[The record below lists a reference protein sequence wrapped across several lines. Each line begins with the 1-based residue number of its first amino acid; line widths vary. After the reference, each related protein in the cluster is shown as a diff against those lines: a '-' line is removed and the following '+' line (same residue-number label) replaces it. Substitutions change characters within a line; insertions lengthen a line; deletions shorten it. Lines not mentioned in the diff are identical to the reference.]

1 MKLKVSFR
9 NVSKQYHLYKKQSDK
24 IKGLF
29 FPAKDNGFFAVRNVS
44 FDVYEGETIG
54 FVGINGS
61 GKSTMSNLLA
71 KIIPPTSGEIEMNG
85 QPSLIAIAAGL
96 NNQLTGRDNVRL
108 KCLMMGLTNKEI
120 DDMYDSI
127 VEFAEIGDFINQ
139 PVKNYSSGMKSR
151 LGFAIS
157 VHIDPDILII
167 DEALSVGDQTF
178 YQKCVDRINEFKKQ
192 GKTIFFVSHSIGQIE
207 KMCDRVAW
215 MHYGELRMFDETK
228 TVVKEYK
235 AFIDW
240 FNKLSKKEKE
250 TYKKEQTEERKKEDP
265 EAFARFRK
273 KKKKPKSL
281 ANAIQIAILSILT
294 VFMAG
299 TMFFNA
305 PLRTIASFG
314 AIPQNEVKK
323 HHGDAKGK
331 TEEQLTA
338 VNKQGFITD
347 EKVTVYKDHQDLK
360 QKADVTLPFGT
371 EVTVAAK
378 GKKAAKIKFDGKS
391 YFVKQSA
398 VATNVKHAELQAA
411 AFTPYVPQTAAASY
425 EYFLKFL
432 GDSSGSIQSKL
443 NGYTEGD
450 TADGRKTLDFDYEK
464 ISYVLEN
471 DKASE
476 LIFHN
481 ISPVT
486 PASLSL
492 SDSDVLYDSS
502 KNRFLVNTANLVF
515 AVDNEEHTLTLMS
528 K

>member
-29 FPAKDNGFFAVRNVS
+29 FPVKDNGFFAVRNVS

-157 VHIDPDILII
+157 VHIDPDILIV

-323 HHGDAKGK
+323 HHSNTKGK
-331 TEEQLTA
+331 AEESLTA
-338 VNKQGFITD
+338 INQQGFIVDT
-347 EKVTVYKDHQDLK
+347 KAALYKDPDLK
-360 QKADVTLPFGT
+360 EKISNTLSFGT
-371 EVTVAAK
+371 EVTVMAK
-378 GKKAAKIKFDGKS
+378 DKQAAKIKFEGNTH
-391 YFVKQSA
+391 FVKENA
-398 VATNVKHAELQAA
+398 VVSDVKKAELQAS
-411 AFTPYVPQTAAASY
+411 AFKPYVQESGRASY

-432 GDSSGSIQSKL
+432 GNSRDSIQSKL
-443 NGYTEGD
+443 NNFTEGK

-464 ISYVLEN
+464 ISYVLEDN
-471 DKASE
+471 KASQ

-492 SDSDVLYDSS
+492 SDGDVLYDSS
-502 KNRFLVNTANLVF
+502 KNRFLVNTANQIF

>member
-85 QPSLIAIAAGL
+85 QPSLIAISAGL

-120 DDMYDSI
+120 DEMYDSI

-314 AIPQNEVKK
+314 AIPQNEVKN

-331 TEEQLTA
+331 SEERLTA
-338 VNKQGFITD
+338 VNKQGFIAN
-347 EKVTVYKDHQDLK
+347 EKAAAYKDQGLK
-360 QKADVTLPFGT
+360 QKADVILPFGT
-371 EVTVAAK
+371 KVTVAAK
-378 GKKAAKIKFDGKS
+378 GKQAAKIKFDGHS
-391 YFVKQSA
+391 FYVKQSA
-398 VATNVKHAELQAA
+398 VATNMKHAELHAA
-411 AFTPYVPQTAAASY
+411 AFTSYVSQNAASSY

-432 GDSSGSIQSKL
+432 GDSSTSIQSKL
-443 NGYTEGD
+443 NGYTEGN
-450 TADGRKTLDFDYEK
+450 TADGRKTLNFDYEK

-471 DKASE
+471 DKATE

-481 ISPVT
+481 ISPIN

-502 KNRFLVNTANLVF
+502 KKRFLVNTPDQVF
-515 AVDNEEHTLTLMS
+515 AVDNEEHTLTLML

>member
-9 NVSKQYHLYKKQSDK
+9 NVSKQYHLYQKQSDK

-157 VHIDPDILII
+157 VHMDPDILII

-178 YQKCVDRINEFKKQ
+178 YQKCLDRMNEFKKQ

-215 MHYGELRMFDETK
+215 MHYGELRMFGETK

-265 EAFARFRK
+265 EAFAHSRK

-294 VFMAG
+294 VFTAG
-299 TMFFNA
+299 TMFSNT
-305 PLRTIASFG
+305 PLRTIVSFG
-314 AIPQNEVKK
+314 AIPQNEVKN
-323 HHGDAKGK
+323 HDGDAKDK
-331 TEEQLTA
+331 TEERLTA
-338 VNKQGFITD
+338 VNKQGFIVD
-347 EKVTVYKDHQDLK
+347 EKVSVYKDQALK
-360 QKADVTLPFGT
+360 QKTDITLPFGT
-371 EVTVAAK
+371 EVMVASK
-378 GKKAAKIKFDGKS
+378 GKKTAKIKFNKHS

-398 VATNVKHAELQAA
+398 IAINMKHAELHAA
-411 AFTPYVPQTAAASY
+411 AFTPYVPQTGTSTY
-425 EYFLKFL
+425 EYFLDFL
-432 GDSSGSIQSKL
+432 GDSRTSIQSKL
-443 NGYTEGD
+443 KGYTEGN
-450 TADGRKTLDFDYEK
+450 TADGRRTLDYDNKK

-476 LIFHN
+476 LVFYN
-481 ISPVT
+481 ISPIT
-486 PASLSL
+486 PTSLSL
-492 SDSDVLYDSS
+492 RDSDVLYDSS
-502 KNRFLVNTANLVF
+502 KNRFLVNTADRVF
-515 AVDNEEHTLTLMS
+515 AVDNEEHTLTLIS

>member
-1 MKLKVSFR
+1 
-9 NVSKQYHLYKKQSDK
+9 
-24 IKGLF
+24 
-29 FPAKDNGFFAVRNVS
+29 
-44 FDVYEGETIG
+44 IG

-127 VEFAEIGDFINQ
+127 VEFAEIGDFIDQ

-215 MHYGELRMFDETK
+215 MHYGELRMFDDTK

-250 TYKKEQTEERKKEDP
+250 TYKKEQTEKRKKEDP
-265 EAFARFRK
+265 KAFARFRQ

-281 ANAIQIAILSILT
+281 ANAVQIAILSILT
-294 VFMAG
+294 IFTAG
-299 TMFFNA
+299 TMFFNT
-305 PLRTIASFG
+305 PLRTIVSFG
-314 AIPQNEVKK
+314 AIPQNEVKN
-323 HHGDAKGK
+323 HDGDAKGK
-331 TEEQLTA
+331 TEERLTA
-338 VNKQGFITD
+338 VNKQGFIAD
-347 EKVTVYKDHQDLK
+347 EKASVYKDQALK
-360 QKADVTLPFGT
+360 QKADIALPFGT
-371 EVTVAAK
+371 EVKVVAK
-378 GKKAAKIKFDGKS
+378 GKQAAKIKFNGHP
-391 YFVKQSA
+391 YFVKQGA
-398 VATNVKHAELQAA
+398 VATNVKHAEVQAA
-411 AFTPYVPQTAAASY
+411 AFTPYIPENAASSY

-432 GDSSGSIQSKL
+432 GDSSTNIQSKL
-443 NGYTEGD
+443 NGYTVGD

-476 LIFHN
+476 LIFYN
-481 ISPVT
+481 ISPVI

-492 SDSDVLYDSS
+492 SDSDVLYDD
-502 KNRFLVNTANLVF
+502 KKDRFLVNTDDEVF
-515 AVDNEEHTLTLMS
+515 VVDNEERTLTLIS

>member
-1 MKLKVSFR
+1 
-9 NVSKQYHLYKKQSDK
+9 
-24 IKGLF
+24 
-29 FPAKDNGFFAVRNVS
+29 
-44 FDVYEGETIG
+44 
-54 FVGINGS
+54 
-61 GKSTMSNLLA
+61 
-71 KIIPPTSGEIEMNG
+71 
-85 QPSLIAIAAGL
+85 
-96 NNQLTGRDNVRL
+96 
-108 KCLMMGLTNKEI
+108 
-120 DDMYDSI
+120 
-127 VEFAEIGDFINQ
+127 
-139 PVKNYSSGMKSR
+139 
-151 LGFAIS
+151 
-157 VHIDPDILII
+157 
-167 DEALSVGDQTF
+167 
-178 YQKCVDRINEFKKQ
+178 
-192 GKTIFFVSHSIGQIE
+192 
-207 KMCDRVAW
+207 
-215 MHYGELRMFDETK
+215 
-228 TVVKEYK
+228 
-235 AFIDW
+235 
-240 FNKLSKKEKE
+240 
-250 TYKKEQTEERKKEDP
+250 KKEQTEERKKEDP

-273 KKKKPKSL
+273 KKKQPKSL
-281 ANAIQIAILSILT
+281 ANAVQIAILSILT

-338 VNKQGFITD
+338 VNKQGFIAD
-347 EKVTVYKDHQDLK
+347 EKVTVYKDQDLK

-378 GKKAAKIKFDGKS
+378 GKKAAKIKFDGQS

-411 AFTPYVPQTAAASY
+411 AFTPYVPQNAASSY
-425 EYFLKFL
+425 DYFMKFL
-432 GDSSGSIQSKL
+432 GDSSTSIQSKL
-443 NGYTEGD
+443 NGYSEGD

-481 ISPVT
+481 ISPIN
-486 PASLSL
+486 PGSLSL

-502 KNRFLVNTANLVF
+502 KNRFLVNTADLVF

>member
-9 NVSKQYHLYKKQSDK
+9 NVSKQYHLYQKQSDK

-157 VHIDPDILII
+157 VHMDPDILII

-178 YQKCVDRINEFKKQ
+178 YQKCLDRMNEFKKQ

-215 MHYGELRMFDETK
+215 MHYGELRMFDDTK

-250 TYKKEQTEERKKEDP
+250 TYKKEQTEKRKKEDP
-265 EAFARFRK
+265 KAFARFRQ

-281 ANAIQIAILSILT
+281 ANAVQIAILSILT
-294 VFMAG
+294 IFTAG
-299 TMFFNA
+299 TMFFNT
-305 PLRTIASFG
+305 PLRTIVSFG
-314 AIPQNEVKK
+314 AIPQNEVKN
-323 HHGDAKGK
+323 HDGDAKGK
-331 TEEQLTA
+331 TEERLTA
-338 VNKQGFITD
+338 VNKQGFIAD
-347 EKVTVYKDHQDLK
+347 EKASVYKDQALK
-360 QKADVTLPFGT
+360 QKADIALPFGT
-371 EVTVAAK
+371 EVKVVAK
-378 GKKAAKIKFDGKS
+378 GKQAAKIKFNGHP
-391 YFVKQSA
+391 YFVKQGA
-398 VATNVKHAELQAA
+398 VATNVKHAEVQAA
-411 AFTPYVPQTAAASY
+411 AFTPYIPENAASSY

-432 GDSSGSIQSKL
+432 GDSSTNIQSKL
-443 NGYTEGD
+443 NGYTVGD

-476 LIFHN
+476 LIFYN
-481 ISPVT
+481 ISPVI

-492 SDSDVLYDSS
+492 SDSDVLYDD
-502 KNRFLVNTANLVF
+502 KKDRFLVNTDDEVF
-515 AVDNEEHTLTLMS
+515 VVDNEERTLTLIS

>member
-29 FPAKDNGFFAVRNVS
+29 FPVKDNGFFAVRNVS

-265 EAFARFRK
+265 EALARFRQ

-281 ANAIQIAILSILT
+281 ANAVQIAILSILT
-294 VFMAG
+294 VFTAG

-305 PLRTIASFG
+305 PLRTIASLG
-314 AIPQNEVKK
+314 AIPQNEVKNHEGSVK
-323 HHGDAKGK
+323 TKAKDS
-331 TEEQLTA
+331 LTT
-338 VNKQGFITD
+338 VNKQGFID
-347 EKVTVYKDHQDLK
+347 VEKAVVYKDQGLK
-360 QKADVTLPFGT
+360 HKADVTLQFGT
-371 EVTVAAK
+371 KVPVSAK
-378 GKKAAKIKFDGKS
+378 SKQIAKIKFDGKS
-391 YFVKQSA
+391 FYVSQKD
-398 VATNVKHAELQAA
+398 VETNLKETELQIS
-411 AFTPYVPQTAAASY
+411 AFTPYIQQTAADSY
-425 EYFLKFL
+425 EYFLTFL
-432 GDSSGSIQSKL
+432 GESSVTIHSKMK
-443 NGYTEGD
+443 GFTESD

-464 ISYVLEN
+464 ISYVLED

-476 LIFHN
+476 LIFYN

-492 SDSDVLYDSS
+492 SETDVLYDSS
-502 KNRFLVNTANLVF
+502 ENRFLVNTADRVF
-515 AVDNEEHTLTLMS
+515 AVDNEEHTLTLMT